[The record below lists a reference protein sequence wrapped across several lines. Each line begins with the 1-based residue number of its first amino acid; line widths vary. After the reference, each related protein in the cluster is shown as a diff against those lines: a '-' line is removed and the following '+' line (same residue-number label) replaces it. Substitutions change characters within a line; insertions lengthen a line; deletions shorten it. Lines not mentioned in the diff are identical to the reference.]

1 MADEQKTPSA
11 RSAEKANPRGEL
23 LTRKVSK
30 IIAKESPSGAES
42 IRTKHLW
49 PVLKQGM
56 TIQEWHEATKENGGV
71 ATIYIVELVLRGHIE
86 VDPPLNMPA

>member
-11 RSAEKANPRGEL
+11 RSVEKANPRQEL
-23 LTRKVSK
+23 VKRTVSK
-30 IIAKESPSGAES
+30 IIAKESPSGADS

-56 TIQEWHEATKENGGV
+56 TISEWHDATKEFGGV
-71 ATIYIVELVLRGHIE
+71 ATIYVVELVLRGHIE
-86 VDPPLNMPA
+86 VDPPLAYPA